1 MVNVVSGLAMVV
13 LALLF
18 WSQRDYTSQ
27 YGGIFPDLILIL
39 IVLLGLVLA
48 ALGALGRGPAE
59 RDDREP
65 VPARGLL
72 RATAVL
78 VAWVATLP
86 ILGYLVGGIA
96 FFFITAL
103 LMRKERP
110 QIKGALLDLT
120 VSVGVVLAFYLVFTQ
135 VLVVRLPQLTL

>member
-1 MVNVVSGLAMVV
+1 MVNIVSGLAMVI

-27 YGGIFPDLILIL
+27 YGGIFPDMILIL
-39 IVLLGLVLA
+39 LGLLGLVLA
-48 ALGALGRGPAE
+48 ALGALGRGPSE

-65 VPARGLL
+65 VPPLGLL
-72 RATAVL
+72 RATALL

-86 ILGYLVGGIA
+86 ILGYLAGGIV

-110 QIKGALLDLT
+110 QLKGVVLDLA